1 MPSNL
6 QDEIQIQS
14 YASARD
20 DDLGSRKTILV
31 FMITGNP
38 GLIEYYRHFLYI
50 LNARLNNS
58 SKPRRTV
65 ARIYGASLSGFEVSG
80 PAPRDGPLN
89 LHQQIERVTARLVRA
104 ARSTA
109 DSDAQDLPIVLV
121 GHSVG
126 SYILLE
132 ILHRLQ
138 TSQNGLELNIVG
150 GICLFPTIVDIA
162 QSPTGR
168 KLTPLLLLPG
178 FAFAIHTLSK
188 LLFFLLP
195 MSLMIPLVQLLTR
208 MPRRSAATTAAFLKS
223 PGGVRQALHMAKYEM
238 LEIAADDRWS
248 DELWGA
254 RTLESTPAEG
264 GGRTKL
270 YFYWGERDHWVADE
284 TRDLLLGTRGR
295 RGGEGNEG
303 RPVME
308 IDGRGIPHGFCV
320 REGSSAVVA
329 EKVAEWVGEI
339 VEGLG
344 R

>member
-1 MPSNL
+1 MPPTL
-6 QDEIQIQS
+6 QDEIQIQP
-14 YASARD
+14 YASARG

-38 GLIEYYRHFLYI
+38 GLIEYYRHFLFI
-50 LNARLNNS
+50 LNARLNYS
-58 SKPRRTV
+58 SKSRDTD

-89 LHQQIERVTARLVRA
+89 LDQQIESVTARLVRVA
-104 ARSTA
+104 QALARTNA
-109 DSDAQDLPIVLV
+109 HDLPIVLV

-138 TSQNGLELNIVG
+138 TTQTSLELKIVG

-162 QSPTGR
+162 KSPTGR
-168 KLTPLLLLPG
+168 KMTPLLLLPG
-178 FAFAIHTLSK
+178 FALAIHILSK
-188 LLFFLLP
+188 LLLFLLP
-195 MSLMIPLVQLLTR
+195 ISLMVPLVQLLTG
-208 MPRRSAATTAAFLKS
+208 MPECSAATTAAFLKS

-238 LEIAADDRWS
+238 LEIAADDRWG

-254 RTLESTPAEG
+254 RALKSKAVEG
-264 GGRTKL
+264 GERTKL

-284 TRDLLLGTRGR
+284 TRDLLLRTRGR
-295 RGGEGNEG
+295 NGGAGDEG

-308 IDGRGIPHGFCV
+308 VDGEGIPHGFCV
-320 REGSSAVVA
+320 RDETSGVVA

-344 R
+344 A